1 MLKIAICDDENN
13 QRNLI
18 IHMVCN
24 ALNLKNKTFEVFQ
37 FENGEKLLHA
47 KDIFDI
53 YFLDI
58 KMDNLNG
65 IDVAKKIRTTNE
77 KSIIIFITGLKDYV
91 FDAFDV
97 QAFHYILKPIN
108 EDKFR
113 KVLYSAIKNFD
124 KEDKFII
131 AKTIKSSTKI
141 FLKDI
146 IYIESQKRK
155 LKVHTTYNVIEYYHK
170 ISDIEKEIC
179 ENTFFRCHKSYI
191 VNLKYVRSYDNI
203 FITLKNSEKIYIS
216 KYKLSDFSKEFMYY
230 LKDEVK

>member
-18 IHMVCN
+18 VHMVYT
-24 ALNLKNKTFEVFQ
+24 ALNLKNKAFKIFE
-37 FENGEKLLHA
+37 FENGEKLLYT
-47 KDIFDI
+47 KNIFDI

-58 KMDNLNG
+58 KMDSLNG
-65 IDVAKKIRTTNE
+65 IDVAKKIRTINE

-124 KEDKFII
+124 KKDKFII
-131 AKTIKSSTKI
+131 AKTMKNSTKI
-141 FLKDI
+141 LLKDI
-146 IYIESQKRK
+146 IYIESQRRK

-216 KYKLSDFSKEFMYY
+216 KYKLSDFSKAFMYY
-230 LKDEVK
+230 LKDEVN

>member
-18 IHMVCN
+18 VHMVYT
-24 ALNLKNKTFEVFQ
+24 ALNLKNKAFKIFE
-37 FENGEKLLHA
+37 FENGEKLLCT
-47 KDIFDI
+47 KNIFDI

-58 KMDNLNG
+58 KMDSLNG
-65 IDVAKKIRTTNE
+65 IDVAKKIRTINE

-124 KEDKFII
+124 KKDKFII
-131 AKTIKSSTKI
+131 AKTMKNSTKI
-141 FLKDI
+141 LLKDI

-155 LKVHTTYNVIEYYHK
+155 LKVHTTYNVTEYYHK

-216 KYKLSDFSKEFMYY
+216 KYKLSDFSKAFMYY
-230 LKDEVK
+230 LKDEVN